1 METVIQT
8 ISTAAALVALLLIWQ
23 QLRYQSKQMKFE
35 ALTQLHQQITGDTM
49 HEALRF
55 IYASEPNDLAH
66 PKSEEELKKL
76 EFVLIT
82 YDLVG
87 FRVRQGVLPEGAT
100 LETEWAILLNLWP
113 QVQPFIE
120 LERQLRGGAPY
131 KQHFEWLVKRA
142 EDFKRRHYP
151 KCELRI
157 HKREFGE
164 VTTDNSAQH
173 APADRVAQCV

>member
-8 ISTAAALVALLLIWQ
+8 ISTAAALVALLMIWQ
-23 QLRYQSKQMKFE
+23 QLRYQSKQMKYD
-35 ALTQLHQQITGDTM
+35 ALTQLHQQITSDTM

-55 IYASEPNDLAH
+55 IYASDPNHLAH
-66 PKSEEELKKL
+66 PKSEDELKKL
-76 EFVLIT
+76 ELVLIT

-87 FRVRQGVLPEGAT
+87 FRVRQGVLPESAT
-100 LETEWAILLNLWP
+100 LETEWAILLSLWP

-120 LERQLRGGAPY
+120 LERQFRGGVPY

-142 EDFKRRHYP
+142 EDFKRQHYP

-157 HKREFGE
+157 HKREFGKA
-164 VTTDNSAQH
+164 TTDDRARVTPDKNSA
-173 APADRVAQCV
+173 